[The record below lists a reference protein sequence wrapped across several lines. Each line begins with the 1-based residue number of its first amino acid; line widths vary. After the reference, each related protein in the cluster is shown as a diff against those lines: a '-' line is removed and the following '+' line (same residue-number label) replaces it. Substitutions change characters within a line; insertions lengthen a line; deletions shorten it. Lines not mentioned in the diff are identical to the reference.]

1 MMKNIKLR
9 MKLLIVLM
17 VAGLIATIPM
27 ALIGITSLISAS
39 KEQAI
44 DFGEKSAYYNS
55 EIINTWLTEKANALT
70 NLENQ
75 LTNLV
80 DENEM
85 RKLLISYSDAN
96 SDFISIFIGYEDNE
110 LFDAYGWIPGDDYIV
125 RERPWYIKA
134 FNQDNLVTTAVYV
147 DENKNE
153 NVTAIA
159 SEFNFGTRR
168 GVLAANI
175 YVDYIVDK
183 IDGIKYGNRG
193 FAVLLDDANQMIS
206 GPDNDENMEIFN
218 SISKQLESKNIMPD
232 KSETF
237 ELKINGITYL
247 AAYSNIEGFDWN
259 LFLIAPLSDFM
270 EPAYAMTNNI
280 IYILIATFV
289 LIFFIGYYLSSSM
302 SRPILK
308 MVKGV
313 SDIAGGNFD
322 NEINIDAKDEI
333 GNLSNE
339 INKMRINLKEIFNSI
354 KYESNII
361 TMNSENLSN
370 HLKDTYTGTYRF
382 MSMLSHDIKTP
393 ITLIKGYSKALEMG
407 ILDEEKEKEYIER
420 INYRSEQ
427 IEKIVADVLDNA
439 YEANNLK
446 TNLKKVT
453 CEDFINTV
461 IYNSETYAIN
471 QKRKFIKSISF
482 SDFNENDIM
491 YVDRIKIQRVVNNI
505 LSNAVKFSEENSAIE
520 LEIKKLDG
528 RIFTCF
534 KDRGEGIKG
543 EEKEKIFNMF
553 YKSNDSKKGYGLGLY
568 INKAIIEAHE
578 GEVYFDSVYK
588 KGTAS
593 GFYLN
598 IVEKKTIE

>member
-1 MMKNIKLR
+1 ML
-9 MKLLIVLM
+9 
-17 VAGLIATIPM
+17 AGLIAAIPM

-39 KEQAI
+39 REQAI

-55 EIINTWLTEKANALT
+55 EIINTWLKEKGNALT

-75 LTNLV
+75 LANLN

-85 RKLLISYSDAN
+85 RMLLRGYSNAN
-96 SDFISIFIGYEDNE
+96 SDFISVFIGYEDNE
-110 LFDAYGWIPGDDYIV
+110 LFDAYGWIPEDNYVV
-125 RERPWYIKA
+125 RERPWYVKA
-134 FNQDNLVTTAVYV
+134 FNQDKLVTTAVYI
-147 DENKNE
+147 DENKNK

-159 SEFNFGTRR
+159 TEFNFGERR

-183 IDGIKYGNRG
+183 IDDIKYGNSG
-193 FAVLLDDANQMIS
+193 YAVLLDDANKMIS
-206 GPDNDENMEIFN
+206 GPDNDENLELFN
-218 SISKQLESKNIMPD
+218 SIIKQLEKKKIVLDESK
-232 KSETF
+232 TF
-237 ELKINGITYL
+237 ELKIDNITYL
-247 AAYSNIEGFDWN
+247 AAYSNIQGFDWN

-270 EPAYAMTNNI
+270 EPAYAMINNI
-280 IYILIATFV
+280 IYIMIATFV

-313 SDIAGGNFD
+313 SDIAGGDFD

-354 KYESNII
+354 KYESKII
-361 TMNSENLSN
+361 SMNSENLSN

-407 ILDEEKEKEYIER
+407 ILKEEKEKEYIER
-420 INYRSEQ
+420 IIYRSDQ
-427 IEKIVADVLDNA
+427 IEKIVADVLDNT
-439 YEANNLK
+439 YESNNLK
-446 TNLKKVT
+446 INLKKVT

-461 IYNSETYAIN
+461 IYNSETYVVN
-471 QKRKFIKSISF
+471 QKRKFEKNINF
-482 SDFNENDIM
+482 SDFDETDVI
-491 YVDRIKIQRVVNNI
+491 YVDLIKMQRVVNNI
-505 LSNAVKFSEENSAIE
+505 LSNAVKFSEENSIIE
-520 LEIKKLDG
+520 LEIKKYDG

-534 KDRGEGIKG
+534 KDQGEGIKK

-568 INKAIIEAHE
+568 INKAIIEAHD
-578 GEVYFDSVYK
+578 GEVYFDSIFNI
-588 KGTAS
+588 GTTS
-593 GFYLN
+593 GFYLK
-598 IVEKKTIE
+598 IGE

>member
-1 MMKNIKLR
+1 MMRNIKLR

-17 VAGLIATIPM
+17 LAGLIAAIPM

-39 KEQAI
+39 REQAI

-55 EIINTWLTEKANALT
+55 EIINTWLKEKGNALT

-75 LTNLV
+75 LANLN

-85 RKLLISYSDAN
+85 RMLLRGYSNAN
-96 SDFISIFIGYEDNE
+96 SDFISVFIGYEDNE
-110 LFDAYGWIPGDDYIV
+110 LFDAYGWIPEDNYVV
-125 RERPWYIKA
+125 RERPWYVKA
-134 FNQDNLVTTAVYV
+134 FNQDKLVTTAVYI
-147 DENKNE
+147 DENKNK

-159 SEFNFGTRR
+159 TEFNFGERR

-183 IDGIKYGNRG
+183 IDDIKYGNSG
-193 FAVLLDDANQMIS
+193 YAVLLDDANKMIS
-206 GPDNDENMEIFN
+206 GPDNDENLELFN
-218 SISKQLESKNIMPD
+218 SIIKQLEKKKIVLDESK
-232 KSETF
+232 TF
-237 ELKINGITYL
+237 ELKIDNITYL
-247 AAYSNIEGFDWN
+247 AAYSNIQGFDWN

-270 EPAYAMTNNI
+270 EPAYAMINNI
-280 IYILIATFV
+280 IYIMIATFV

-313 SDIAGGNFD
+313 SDIAGGDFD

-354 KYESNII
+354 KYESKII
-361 TMNSENLSN
+361 SMNSENLSN

-407 ILDEEKEKEYIER
+407 ILKEEKEKEYIER
-420 INYRSEQ
+420 IIYRSDQ
-427 IEKIVADVLDNA
+427 IEKIVADVLDNT
-439 YEANNLK
+439 YESNNLK
-446 TNLKKVT
+446 INLKKVT

-461 IYNSETYAIN
+461 IYNSETYVVN
-471 QKRKFIKSISF
+471 QKRKFEKNINF
-482 SDFNENDIM
+482 SDFDETDVI
-491 YVDRIKIQRVVNNI
+491 YVDLIKMQRVVNNI
-505 LSNAVKFSEENSAIE
+505 LSNAVKFSEENSIIE
-520 LEIKKLDG
+520 LEIKKYDG

-534 KDRGEGIKG
+534 KDQGEGIKK

-568 INKAIIEAHE
+568 INKAIIEAHD
-578 GEVYFDSVYK
+578 GEVYFDSIFNI
-588 KGTAS
+588 GTTS
-593 GFYLN
+593 GFYLK
-598 IVEKKTIE
+598 IGE

>member
-17 VAGLIATIPM
+17 LAGLIAAIPM
-27 ALIGITSLISAS
+27 AVIGITSLISAS
-39 KEQAI
+39 REQAI

-55 EIINTWLTEKANALT
+55 EIINTWLAEKANALT

-75 LTNLV
+75 LANLD
-80 DENEM
+80 DEKEM
-85 RKLLISYSDAN
+85 RELLKSYSNAN

-110 LFDAYGWIPGDDYIV
+110 LFDAYGWIPDKDYIV

-134 FNQDNLVTTAVYV
+134 FNQENLVTTSVYL

-159 SEFNFGTRR
+159 SEFDFGERR

-183 IDGIKYGNRG
+183 VDNIKYGNSG
-193 FAVLLDDANQMIS
+193 FAVLLDDANKMIS
-206 GPDNDENMEIFN
+206 GPDNNENMNLFN
-218 SISKQLESKNIMPD
+218 SIIKQLESENILLD
-232 KSETF
+232 ESDTF
-237 ELKINGITYL
+237 ELEVDETTYL

-280 IYILIATFV
+280 IYILIAIFV
-289 LIFFIGYYLSSSM
+289 LIFFMGYYLSSSM

-308 MVKGV
+308 MVNGV

-322 NEINIDAKDEI
+322 NEINIDARDEI

-339 INKMRINLKEIFNSI
+339 INKMRVNLKEIFNSL
-354 KYESNII
+354 KYESKII
-361 TMNSENLSN
+361 SMNSENLSN

-407 ILDEEKEKEYIER
+407 ILEEEKEKEYIER

-427 IEKIVADVLDNA
+427 IEKIVADVLDNT
-439 YEANNLK
+439 YEANNIK

-461 IYNSETYAIN
+461 IYNSETYVLN
-471 QKRKFIKSISF
+471 QKRKFEKNISF
-482 SDFNENDIM
+482 SDFDESDTVYI
-491 YVDRIKIQRVVNNI
+491 DRIKIQRVVNNI
-505 LSNAVKFSEENSAIE
+505 LSNAVKFSDENSIIK
-520 LEIKKLDG
+520 LEIKKSDG

-534 KDRGEGIKG
+534 KDSGEGIKD
-543 EEKEKIFNMF
+543 EDKKKIFNMF
-553 YKSNDSKKGYGLGLY
+553 YKTDDSKKGYGLGLY

-588 KGTAS
+588 EGTAS

-598 IVEKKTIE
+598 IADNRIL

>member
-1 MMKNIKLR
+1 
-9 MKLLIVLM
+9 
-17 VAGLIATIPM
+17 
-27 ALIGITSLISAS
+27 
-39 KEQAI
+39 
-44 DFGEKSAYYNS
+44 
-55 EIINTWLTEKANALT
+55 
-70 NLENQ
+70 
-75 LTNLV
+75 
-80 DENEM
+80 
-85 RKLLISYSDAN
+85 
-96 SDFISIFIGYEDNE
+96 
-110 LFDAYGWIPGDDYIV
+110 
-125 RERPWYIKA
+125 
-134 FNQDNLVTTAVYV
+134 
-147 DENKNE
+147 
-153 NVTAIA
+153 
-159 SEFNFGTRR
+159 
-168 GVLAANI
+168 
-175 YVDYIVDK
+175 
-183 IDGIKYGNRG
+183 
-193 FAVLLDDANQMIS
+193 
-206 GPDNDENMEIFN
+206 
-218 SISKQLESKNIMPD
+218 
-232 KSETF
+232 
-237 ELKINGITYL
+237 
-247 AAYSNIEGFDWN
+247 
-259 LFLIAPLSDFM
+259 M